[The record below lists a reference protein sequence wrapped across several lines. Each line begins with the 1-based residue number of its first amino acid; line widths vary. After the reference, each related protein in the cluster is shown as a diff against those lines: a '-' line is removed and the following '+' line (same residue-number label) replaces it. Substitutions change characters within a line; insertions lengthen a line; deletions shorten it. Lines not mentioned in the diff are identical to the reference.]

1 MKNQASGGRFGLGV
15 SLITGGAV
23 AMSPADEL
31 ACTLT
36 GPFAV
41 VCVPLAAVSSPFIG
55 AAAIVSG
62 LYLVA
67 TSYKN
72 V

>member
-1 MKNQASGGRFGLGV
+1 MSKGASGGRFGLGV
-15 SLITGGAV
+15 SLITGGAI
-23 AMSPADEL
+23 ALSPADEL

-41 VCVPLAAVSSPFIG
+41 VCVPLSAVTSPVVGVASI
-55 AAAIVSG
+55 ISG

-67 TSYKN
+67 TSSKK
-72 V
+72 